1 MGPRGGAGRGGPV
14 RQVRAGRGEGAAL
27 KGRWRQ
33 REGVGSTWEMRS
45 DSVAHPWG
53 WGEIRCPARCGNP
66 RSPAPGCCTPSS
78 RVFPIG
84 RPCTLSPFLM
94 PAGCPYRMFLSLVP
108 ICVLYPPLIPSK
120 QEPGWNSTKVPFST
134 QILQDSRQAGWERQ
148 FIGTTT
154 FGRGGE
160 NASRGRSAGQSQAA
174 TQHRRDGA
182 TALLW
187 GFVGGEGAGWRPQTP
202 SGSPRFGALWGLILS
217 GGTEVEEP
225 CEGGGEKLA
234 LGAAPGCQPHLW
246 GPSTESR

>member
-84 RPCTLSPFLM
+84 RPCTLSPFLI
-94 PAGCPYRMFLSLVP
+94 PIGCSYRLSLFVSCTP
-108 ICVLYPPLIPSK
+108 QCLPLSSPPK

-160 NASRGRSAGQSQAA
+160 NASRGRSVGQSQAA
-174 TQHRRDGA
+174 TQHCRDRA

-187 GFVGGEGAGWRPQTP
+187 GFVGGKEQGGGPGPPQAP
-202 SGSPRFGALWGLILS
+202 PVSELS
-217 GGTEVEEP
+217 GD
-225 CEGGGEKLA
+225 
-234 LGAAPGCQPHLW
+234 
-246 GPSTESR
+246 

>member
-84 RPCTLSPFLM
+84 RPCTLSPFLI
-94 PAGCPYRMFLSLVP
+94 PIGCSYRLSLFVFCIP
-108 ICVLYPPLIPSK
+108 LSSPPNRS
-120 QEPGWNSTKVPFST
+120 
-134 QILQDSRQAGWERQ
+134 QAGTPQKSHFPPKSYRTADRLGGNGSLLAQRHLGEGGKTRA
-148 FIGTTT
+148 
-154 FGRGGE
+154 GGE
-160 NASRGRSAGQSQAA
+160 ASGRVRLQLSTAG
-174 TQHRRDGA
+174 
-182 TALLW
+182 TAQQ
-187 GFVGGEGAGWRPQTP
+187 R
-202 SGSPRFGALWGLILS
+202 SYGALWGGRSRVEAPDPLRLPPFRS
-217 GGTEVEEP
+217 SLGTDP
-225 CEGGGEKLA
+225 
-234 LGAAPGCQPHLW
+234 
-246 GPSTESR
+246 